1 MQKVREPWN
10 GKIQRILSTSHF
22 PKKLSNYHIIIRGLD
37 KKVLSPQCFD
47 WFISN
52 AHCAIFV
59 YIYLANLYVQAI
71 SSKAITKDYIY
82 CSLYMSSL
90 PSNLSSFLHEKVY
103 VTYTSKQPMRKAVH
117 ILLRDCPRKTWAF

>member
-1 MQKVREPWN
+1 MRS
-10 GKIQRILSTSHF
+10 IYI
-22 PKKLSNYHIIIRGLD
+22 
-37 KKVLSPQCFD
+37 
-47 WFISN
+47 
-52 AHCAIFV
+52 

-103 VTYTSKQPMRKAVH
+103 VTYTSKQAMRKEVH